1 MAITYEP
8 IATTTL
14 GSAQADITF
23 STIPATYTDLV
34 IVYTLKAA
42 TGSSD
47 IYLRFNGS
55 SASDYSNTILTGN
68 GTAASSTRF
77 SNATQIRLNNATDIL
92 TTDGTM
98 LICNVNNYSNSTT
111 FKTALYRIG
120 LASDATEAGVGL
132 WRSTSAITSVA
143 LTLASGNLGTGCTAT
158 IYGIKAE

>member
-1 MAITYEP
+1 MTATYKK

-55 SASDYSNTILTGN
+55 SASDY
-68 GTAASSTRF
+68 
-77 SNATQIRLNNATDIL
+77 
-92 TTDGTM
+92 
-98 LICNVNNYSNSTT
+98 
-111 FKTALYRIG
+111 
-120 LASDATEAGVGL
+120 
-132 WRSTSAITSVA
+132 
-143 LTLASGNLGTGCTAT
+143 
-158 IYGIKAE
+158 